1 MNTFTELKLSAPLL
15 QALATEGYETPTP
28 IQAQAIPALLEG
40 RDLLGIA
47 QTGTGKTAAFALPLL
62 QRLTSTDRRAG
73 PRSIR
78 VLILTP
84 TRELCIQI
92 LDSFRTY
99 GRHLRLSRAAVY
111 GGVSQGPQVHNLSR
125 GIDVLVATPG
135 RLLDLMNQGQ
145 VRFDN
150 LEAFVLDEADRMLD
164 MGFIVPVKRIVAKL
178 PKERQTLLF
187 SATMPQ
193 AVHGLVASLLKDPV
207 RVEVTPT
214 ATTAE
219 RVSQRVHFVEKANK
233 RALLQHLLNDQAI
246 ARALVFARTKHGA
259 NKVAEQLARS
269 GVRADAI
276 HGNKS
281 QNARQKALEDF
292 RNGKVR
298 VLVATDIAARG
309 IDVDGITHVINFDL
323 PNEPESYVHRIG
335 RTARAGNDGIAIS
348 FCDAEERAFLRDI
361 EKTIRQQVT
370 VDADHPFHAAN
381 IADGDRGRGAR
392 PAAGRDSGR
401 QHGGSR
407 GHGKPERRERNNDFS
422 DRPERVRATPDS
434 SNNQGEQHRSNGQRK
449 HGHGHDAQGRDA
461 RANGHHGQASRTHQ
475 PRAQASRNHEQH
487 GHESR
492 GHAAAGVE
500 HRGEQRRSRHVHGNG
515 SSGAKGGHQPLKR
528 SSHQA
533 HGKSGSDNARPRR
546 FEPVRMG

>member
-1 MNTFTELKLSAPLL
+1 MTTFTELKLSAPLL
-15 QALATEGYETPTP
+15 QALATEGYQTPTP
-28 IQAQAIPALLEG
+28 IQSQAIPPLLEG

-62 QRLTSTDRRAG
+62 HRLTSTDRRAG
-73 PRSIR
+73 PRSVR
-78 VLILTP
+78 ALILTP
-84 TRELCIQI
+84 TRELCVQI

-111 GGVSQGPQVHNLSR
+111 GGVSQGPQVQALAR
-125 GIDVLVATPG
+125 GVDVLVATPG
-135 RLLDLMNQGQ
+135 RLLDLINQGQ
-145 VRFDN
+145 VRFDS

-164 MGFIVPVKRIVAKL
+164 MGFIVPVKRIIAKL

-193 AVHGLVASLLKDPV
+193 DVTGLATSLLKDPV
-207 RVEVTPT
+207 RVEVTPV

-219 RVSQRVHFVEKANK
+219 RISQRVHFVEKANK
-233 RALLQHLLNDQAI
+233 RALLEALLSDRAI
-246 ARALVFARTKHGA
+246 SRALVFTRTKHGA

-281 QNARQKALEDF
+281 QNARQKALNDF

-335 RTARAGNDGIAIS
+335 RTARAGNEGIAIS
-348 FCDAEERAFLRDI
+348 FCDAEERSFLRDI
-361 EKTIRQQVT
+361 ERTIRQLVT
-370 VDADHPFHAAN
+370 VDADHPFHATH
-381 IADGDRGRGAR
+381 IAEGGRSGSAGGNGRHPGSHRKPEHRKQGSR
-392 PAAGRDSGR
+392 PAGRSHQHARQDEGESQRQERRSHGR
-401 QHGGSR
+401 SD
-407 GHGKPERRERNNDFS
+407 ERREQEATHGDRHAGSARTHPARGHNGRPHDQKRHDAS
-422 DRPERVRATPDS
+422 AAEPRGQSARGKHRHGKRPEQGGGQQPLRRARQD
-434 SNNQGEQHRSNGQRK
+434 
-449 HGHGHDAQGRDA
+449 
-461 RANGHHGQASRTHQ
+461 
-475 PRAQASRNHEQH
+475 
-487 GHESR
+487 
-492 GHAAAGVE
+492 
-500 HRGEQRRSRHVHGNG
+500 GNG
-515 SSGAKGGHQPLKR
+515 SAPRGEG
-528 SSHQA
+528 
-533 HGKSGSDNARPRR
+533 RPRR